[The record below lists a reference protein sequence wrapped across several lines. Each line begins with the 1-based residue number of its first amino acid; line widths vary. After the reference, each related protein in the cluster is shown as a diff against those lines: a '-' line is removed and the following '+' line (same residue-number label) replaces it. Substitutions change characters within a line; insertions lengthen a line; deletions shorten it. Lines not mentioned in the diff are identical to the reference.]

1 MDFTCSRTDL
11 SKGLKLAEGLV
22 CTQSAIPSLQG
33 IFLETNKNILTIRST
48 DLTTGFEMFFETN
61 VKKEGRAVMPVH
73 PTIQLVASISGET
86 VHVEAENTLVHFTT
100 HATTSSVKGYP
111 NNDFPKLPKIQKEN
125 TLSFSIPDFLKAARS
140 VLFAASKSDIRPE
153 IASIYV
159 KGQAGGDIKIVATD
173 SFRLAECSFK
183 GIAAKPFSFLF
194 PGKRLGEFVRILE
207 SFTGTTDC
215 FFDGQQFFASHEKF
229 SYFTRLTEGKFP
241 DYEQI
246 IPRSFTTEATIN
258 RLELLENLK
267 LAGIFSGQLREIRL
281 KTYPTDG
288 LFEILTKDSEVG
300 EHSSHLKALITG
312 EGVEMAFNQRFVIEG
327 IDPISSEN
335 VLLRFSGAGRPLV
348 IQNPQDV
355 SYMYLAMPMKSA

>member
-1 MDFTCSRTDL
+1 MDFTCSRADL
-11 SKGLKLAEGLV
+11 AKGLKLAESLADRIS
-22 CTQSAIPSLQG
+22 TIPSLQG
-33 IFLETNKNILTIRST
+33 IFLETNKNTLTIRST
-48 DLTTGFEMFFETN
+48 DLNTGFEMFFETR
-61 VKKEGRAVMPVH
+61 VKREGRAVIPVH
-73 PTIQLVASISGET
+73 PSIQLVASISGET
-86 VHVEAENTLVHFTT
+86 VHVEAEEALVHFTT

-111 NNDFPKLPKIQKEN
+111 NDDFPKLPKVKKEN
-125 TLSFSIPDFLKAARS
+125 ALSFLIPDFLKAARS
-140 VLFAASKSDIRPE
+140 VLFAVSKSDIRPE

-159 KGQAGGDIKIVATD
+159 KGLSDGVVKIVATD
-173 SFRLAECSFK
+173 SFRLAESSFR
-183 GIAAKPFSFLF
+183 GTVSKPFSFLF
-194 PGKRLGEFVRILE
+194 PGRRLGEFVRILE
-207 SFTGTTDC
+207 NFIGTIDC
-215 FFDGQQFFASHEKF
+215 FFDEQQFFAAHEKF

-258 RLELLENLK
+258 RTELVENLK

-281 KTYPTDG
+281 KTYPADG

-335 VLLRFSGAGRPLV
+335 VLLRFSGVGRPLV

-355 SYMYLAMPMKSA
+355 SYVYLAMPMKSA